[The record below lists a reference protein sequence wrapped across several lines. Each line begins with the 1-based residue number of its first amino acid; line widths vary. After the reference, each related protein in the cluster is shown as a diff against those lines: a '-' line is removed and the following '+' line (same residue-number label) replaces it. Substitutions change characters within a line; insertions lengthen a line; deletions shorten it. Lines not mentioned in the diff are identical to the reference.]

1 MNKEELLSHL
11 QEIAEKE
18 GIMLNP
24 DEKVLNSLLDALMRN
39 KELKGEFYCPCR
51 IPTGDKEEDKK
62 IICPCIYHKEE
73 VERDGH
79 CHCFLFFRKE

>member
-24 DEKVLNSLLDALMRN
+24 DENALNSLLDALMRN

>member
-24 DEKVLNSLLDALMRN
+24 DENVLNSLLDALMRN

-62 IICPCIYHKEE
+62 IICPCIYHKED
-73 VERDGH
+73 VEREGH